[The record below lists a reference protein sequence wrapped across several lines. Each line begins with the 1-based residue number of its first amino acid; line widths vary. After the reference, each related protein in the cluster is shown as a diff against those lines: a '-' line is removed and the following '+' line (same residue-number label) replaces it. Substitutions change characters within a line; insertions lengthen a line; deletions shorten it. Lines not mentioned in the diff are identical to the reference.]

1 MRELVIISGKGG
13 TGKTSLTAAFA
24 SMASNYVLCDSD
36 VDAADLH
43 LLMAPQPYSTND
55 FIGGS
60 IGVIRKDDCTGCGT
74 CRERCRFDAVS
85 DSYEIDPVSCEGC
98 GVCVEFCPEKAIDF
112 PEQTCGQWFLSES
125 RMGPMVHAR
134 LGIAEE
140 NSGKLVSLIRQQAR
154 MLAEQQGR
162 DLIITD
168 GPPGVG
174 CPVIASITG
183 ASALLI
189 VTEPSLSS
197 LHDMRRVAE
206 LGDHFNIPQML
217 CINKHDLNIEISEAI
232 KREAEHRNI
241 EIVGVIPFDPSFTH
255 SMVRGQNIIESG
267 ESPRLTQTLSSIWET
282 IINSKQM
289 CTDSSR
295 FIPVISTRR

>member
-60 IGVIRKDDCTGCGT
+60 IAVIRKDDCTGCGT

-98 GVCVEFCPEKAIDF
+98 GVCVEFCPEQAIDF
-112 PEQTCGQWFLSES
+112 PEKTCGQWFLSES

>member
-1 MRELVIISGKGG
+1 
-13 TGKTSLTAAFA
+13 
-24 SMASNYVLCDSD
+24 
-36 VDAADLH
+36 
-43 LLMAPQPYSTND
+43 
-55 FIGGS
+55 
-60 IGVIRKDDCTGCGT
+60 
-74 CRERCRFDAVS
+74 
-85 DSYEIDPVSCEGC
+85 
-98 GVCVEFCPEKAIDF
+98 
-112 PEQTCGQWFLSES
+112 
-125 RMGPMVHAR
+125 MGPMVHAR

-174 CPVIASITG
+174 CPVIAAITG
-183 ASALLI
+183 ATALLI

-217 CINKHDLNIEISEAI
+217 CINKHDINLEISEAI

-241 EIVGVIPFDPSFTH
+241 KVVGVIPFDPAFTH
-255 SMVRGQNIIESG
+255 SMVRGQNIIECG
-267 ESPRLTQTLSSIWET
+267 ESPRLTETLSSIWET

-289 CTDSSR
+289 CTDRSR
-295 FIPVISTRR
+295 LIPVISTRQ